1 LGWSTPEAFT
11 DLPVGSGKAVWKKRG
26 EHWMHKMVKKN
37 KRNMGQAIIEYVL
50 IIAIVVVASVAI
62 LGVFSDT
69 VRKKIAGIVKVFDP
83 DADVSAAD
91 TSAQEILEDLDENG
105 IN

>member
-1 LGWSTPEAFT
+1 
-11 DLPVGSGKAVWKKRG
+11 
-26 EHWMHKMVKKN
+26 MVKRN
-37 KRNMGQAIIEYVL
+37 KRNKGQAIIEYVL

-83 DADVSAAD
+83 DADTSAAD

>member
-1 LGWSTPEAFT
+1 
-11 DLPVGSGKAVWKKRG
+11 
-26 EHWMHKMVKKN
+26 MVKKN